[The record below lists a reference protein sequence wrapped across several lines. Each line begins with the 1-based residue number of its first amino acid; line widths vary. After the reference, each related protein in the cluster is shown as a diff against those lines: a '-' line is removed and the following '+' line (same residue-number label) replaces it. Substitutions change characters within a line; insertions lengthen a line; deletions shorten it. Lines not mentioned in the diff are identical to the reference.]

1 MTDITIK
8 LVNVKVANKTLENTA
23 VTPTNPLVDIS
34 LITIIMIVATQFA
47 KLELF
52 TVVNFEDVALR
63 VLMHHQVVH
72 CIRGIRLIFF
82 QHKGNKKELV
92 ML

>member
-34 LITIIMIVATQFA
+34 LITIIMIVAT
-47 KLELF
+47 
-52 TVVNFEDVALR
+52 
-63 VLMHHQVVH
+63 
-72 CIRGIRLIFF
+72 
-82 QHKGNKKELV
+82 
-92 ML
+92 